1 MVRTREQGGR
11 ERQGD
16 LYCLLPC
23 RFVVLNQPQWDPWE
37 ASEWESEREKE
48 KGEHKLSIWPGEDV
62 NISFLAIQMSLV
74 SIVWLFS
81 LYFPRSL
88 KPSTT
93 YIISLPMS
101 FQPSLIS
108 FSFLP
113 LMTPSFDAPEK
124 ICLFYFLFSISSF
137 PLSFHFRRSC
147 LEPGVEYKV
156 LETLIMFDHP
166 VQKSTVNIRY
176 WVLIWSCQLLP
187 VGDL

>member
-1 MVRTREQGGR
+1 MR
-11 ERQGD
+11 ER
-16 LYCLLPC
+16 
-23 RFVVLNQPQWDPWE
+23 
-37 ASEWESEREKE
+37 EREGE

-93 YIISLPMS
+93 YIISFPMS
-101 FQPSLIS
+101 SQPSLIS

-124 ICLFYFLFSISSF
+124 HVYLIFFPSFLLFSISSF

-147 LEPGVEYKV
+147 LKTGSR
-156 LETLIMFDHP
+156 I
-166 VQKSTVNIRY
+166 QSA
-176 WVLIWSCQLLP
+176 
-187 VGDL
+187 GDINHV